1 MAMAEEDYRRRVAAA
16 AARIARGD
24 AERTAGADDRA
35 RAIAGEVELRGRGGA
50 RQVAAELGVSEAA
63 VSQAVRRARDLTGPN
78 FGLPG
83 AARQQPVAALAAVT
97 PPEGSASGRQR
108 QPPAWTSAVSPRDLA
123 AVSVVTIEDI
133 AGRCGVPASAAGAW
147 RDRAGFPEPLVT
159 APAGLWWWPDVV
171 GWLARN
177 ADGLA
182 GDIPRLSAR
191 LPAPPPGRRGR
202 KPEMWVRTE
211 FDAHLIAYLYGQ
223 VDRLGRRRYT
233 LTQVAASLLH
243 PLPAATVSAYL
254 ARSGMPRRGPGGDRR
269 SLPDDRV
276 AEMRAMRT
284 ETSPDGKPRY
294 SLQQLADMFG
304 ISNMTASLYCRDIQ
318 VRARP
323 GGLQMA
329 RGHTLADGRTLAPD
343 EVARVRVM
351 HAERTPGGQRRHT
364 REEVAAAFGIT
375 PTDVTAIYRSVPSRA
390 RPATGTAD
398 AGPPGSPRHLDA
410 LSFPDPPVSAPR
422 PRGTARQQSRS
433 STPGRAP
440 PSPPG
445 RSAL

>member
-1 MAMAEEDYRRRVAAA
+1 MRRP
-16 AARIARGD
+16 
-24 AERTAGADDRA
+24 EFAG
-35 RAIAGEVELRGRGGA
+35 
-50 RQVAAELGVSEAA
+50 S
-63 VSQAVRRARDLTGPN
+63 
-78 FGLPG
+78 PG

-97 PPEGSASGRQR
+97 PPPEGPGSRRQR

-133 AGRCGVPASAAGAW
+133 AGRCGVPDSAAGAW

-159 APAGLWWWPDVV
+159 APAGVWWWWPDVL

-177 ADGLA
+177 AAGLA
-182 GDIPRLSAR
+182 DDIPRLSAR

-223 VDRLGRRRYT
+223 ADRLGRRRYT
-233 LTQVAASLLH
+233 MTQVAASLLH

-343 EVARVRVM
+343 EVAQVRVM
-351 HAERTPGGQRRHT
+351 YAERTPGGQRRHT

-390 RPATGTAD
+390 RPATDTAALDFPAD
-398 AGPPGSPRHLDA
+398 ASNSGPMAPRRQPTAQRRSIRPGSPGQ
-410 LSFPDPPVSAPR
+410 R
-422 PRGTARQQSRS
+422 PAG
-433 STPGRAP
+433 
-440 PSPPG
+440 
-445 RSAL
+445 